1 MRQACLALLV
11 VLLAACSTS
20 SDRHAYQEEPLPLI
34 SLGTLE
40 GQEVAIDLRDHADLE
55 VPRGRLYD
63 DLERE
68 LTRAGVRVVDQS
80 PLQLRIKST
89 LITEDWRT
97 ARWQACGRLEGQ
109 LLRDGKAEGRSFISD
124 YCNEHLGNPWR
135 YSTTI
140 RSEEDRQEA
149 RARAYHGLLRVFL
162 NDLEQAVA
170 AKG

>member
-1 MRQACLALLV
+1 MRHASLALLV
-11 VLLAACSTS
+11 VFLAACSTS
-20 SDRHAYQEEPLPLI
+20 SSRYVYQEESLPVI
-34 SLGTLE
+34 SLGALE
-40 GQEVAIDLRDHADLE
+40 GQEVAIDLRDHAGLE
-55 VPRGRLYD
+55 ISRGKLYE

-68 LTRAGVRVVDQS
+68 LTQAGVRVVDRS

-109 LLRDGKAEGRSFISD
+109 LLRDEKPEGRSFISD
-124 YCNEHLGNPWR
+124 YCNEHPGNPWR
-135 YSTTI
+135 HSTTI
-140 RSEEDRQEA
+140 RTEEDRQDA
-149 RARAYHGLLRVFL
+149 RARAYYGLLRVFL